1 MTDVTAKAETR
12 GFLKRLARDEAG
24 NTIAIMAAA
33 VIPTIGLIGGGV
45 DMSRIYLAKTTLQA
59 ACDAGSLMGR
69 KSMASGA
76 WSDNTFKARTDANAM
91 FDANFTEGAYGTKN
105 LVRNYSENGAG
116 NVSGTASVDVPMSL
130 MKALGNDTRN
140 VRVTCQ
146 SELRIPNTDVMFV
159 LDTTGS
165 MDSAIAGSG
174 SSASK
179 ISGLKI
185 AVKCFYEALAK
196 EDITDITPAQCGE
209 TQNPSGGN
217 SANVQ
222 LRFGF
227 VPYSVNVNVGKLLPL
242 DFMADTW
249 SYQSRRANFDANAGW
264 TATYGAATNTTQ
276 TSSNT
281 TNNNGS
287 GNSWSNV
294 NNNMTI
300 GGTLYYYRFNMN
312 NKNQSCASY
321 VANPP
326 TQSTNANGSPT
337 FVSQSPA
344 NPVYPQASV
353 LRNYQTQNTTGSQL
367 FQYFKSGSSGGREC
381 RLQTKW
387 GASSTTTIMSQ
398 STVPITWK
406 QNIVFQNWT
415 YKKVAFDVSDLKNE
429 NANAWNNSVTLPLG
443 TNGASTSVAWAGCI
457 EERKTLPLTDTDP
470 SDDWNPIPDEALDM
484 DIDLVPDVND
494 PDTQWGPA
502 LPNAVWLRKNGVARY
517 FYYRD
522 WPDQYYDGYGS
533 PVLADKTTTNHNE
546 QSASGS
552 NCPTTA
558 KRYQSWSADGY
569 KNYVNSLSTG
579 GNTYHDIGLLWGAR
593 LMSPSGIFADDN
605 APADTIIQRH
615 MVFMTDGDTSTYNED
630 YTPYGVGWYDR
641 RQTDAASPPSY
652 QLSDGNVN
660 ARTVALC
667 QAIKNKNI
675 TLWVVSYGGTG
686 SGGISAATNARLQAC
701 ASDGHFLTANS
712 VSQLA
717 NAFKGIASE
726 ISNLRLTN

>member
-1 MTDVTAKAETR
+1 MTDVTAKAGTR

-91 FDANFTEGAYGTKN
+91 FDANFTQGAYGTKN
-105 LVRNYSENGAG
+105 LVRTYTENGSG
-116 NVSGTASVDVPMSL
+116 NVQGKASVDVPMSL
-130 MKALGNDTRN
+130 MKALGNDTRK
-140 VRVTCQ
+140 VEVSCQ

-165 MDSAIAGSG
+165 MSNSIPGSG
-174 SSASK
+174 STASK

-196 EDITDITPAQCGE
+196 EDITDITAAQCGE

-227 VPYSVNVNVGKLLPL
+227 VPYAVNVNVGKILPL

-249 SYQSRRANFDANAGW
+249 TYQSRQANFDTNAGW

-281 TNNNGS
+281 TSNSGS

-337 FVSQSPA
+337 FVSQSPS

-367 FQYFKSGSSGGREC
+367 FQYYKSGSSGGKEC

-387 GASSTTTIMSQ
+387 GASTTTTIMSQ
-398 STVPITWK
+398 STVPITWT
-406 QNIVFQNWT
+406 QNIVFLNWT
-415 YKKVAFDVSDLKNE
+415 YKPVEFDVSDLKNE
-429 NANAWNNSVTLPLG
+429 NANAWNNSVALPVG
-443 TNGASTSVAWAGCI
+443 NNGASANIGWSGCI
-457 EERKTLPLTDTDP
+457 EERKTERVMDSDP
-470 SDDWNPIPDEALDM
+470 SDNWSPIPSEAYDM
-484 DIDLVPDVND
+484 DIDLAADQND
-494 PDTQWGPA
+494 PDTLWGPL
-502 LPNAVWLRKNGVARY
+502 LPSAV
-517 FYYRD
+517 YYRTSN
-522 WPDQYYDGYGS
+522 GNN
-533 PVLADKTTTNHNE
+533 VMANVTTTSNLS
-546 QSASGS
+546 SASGT
-552 NCPTTA
+552 NCPVTA
-558 KRYQSWSADGY
+558 KFYQSWSAEAY
-569 KNYVNSLSTG
+569 KNYVNSLTTG

-593 LMSPSGIFADDN
+593 LMSPTGIFADQT

-615 MVFMTDGDTSTYNED
+615 MVFMTDGDTVTDEENYS
-630 YTPYGVGWYDR
+630 PYGIHWFDR
-641 RQTDAASPPSY
+641 RQSDPDFAPSTTF
-652 QLSDGNVN
+652 LTNNVN

-686 SGGISAATNARLQAC
+686 ITAETNARLQAC

-717 NAFKGIASE
+717 LAFKGIASE